1 MRNQSC
7 IWSLLTY
14 VFIVLVTLIFAV
26 GCAESENP
34 IEPIE
39 GNEDIGGQYN
49 APEGELP
56 TIVIEVA
63 NIRGTKPGILNKMFV
78 IIDDRLTEIDVVF
91 QERIYYLIGIR
102 TIDNVW
108 LENPSRVKINVLD
121 NHIVDPEPHFEEIA
135 GVLVNVNRPIQINDK
150 LEVVVRHRFKY
161 KRDDD
166 GRENNFHEMI
176 FVDVVR
182 NLTRPDIKF

>member
-1 MRNQSC
+1 MFKEVWIRVILC
-7 IWSLLTY
+7 
-14 VFIVLVTLIFAV
+14 VVTLIFAI

-39 GNEDIGGQYN
+39 DNEDVGGH

-56 TIVIEVA
+56 TIVIDVV
-63 NIRGTKPGILNKMFV
+63 NIRTTKPGILKKMFV
-78 IIDDRLTEIDVVF
+78 IIDDRLREIDVVF
-91 QERIYYLIGIR
+91 QERIYYLIGVH

-121 NHIVDPEPHFEEIA
+121 NHIVYPEPHFEEIA
-135 GVLVNVNRPIQINDK
+135 GVLVNVNTPIQINDK

-182 NLTRPDIKF
+182 NLTRPDVKF